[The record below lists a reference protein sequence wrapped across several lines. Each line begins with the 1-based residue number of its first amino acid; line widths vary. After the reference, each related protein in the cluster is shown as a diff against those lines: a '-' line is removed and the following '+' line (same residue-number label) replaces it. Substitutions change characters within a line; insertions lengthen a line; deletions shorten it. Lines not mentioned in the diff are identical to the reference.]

1 MCYQLFEFGSI
12 LEPVLSHTEKSCIS
26 KRCRQFSS
34 NVKIKK
40 YYMFFYKTS
49 SNLIIFHFNIH
60 GKLSMRYITIP
71 FLHIYC
77 LCVIL
82 LYNNT
87 YLKGVKKNYNL
98 NQFKYL
104 KILEIDPMVILV
116 FDEACRDLPI
126 DQE

>member
-1 MCYQLFEFGSI
+1 
-12 LEPVLSHTEKSCIS
+12 
-26 KRCRQFSS
+26 
-34 NVKIKK
+34 
-40 YYMFFYKTS
+40 MFFYKTS
-49 SNLIIFHFNIH
+49 SKLIIFHFNIH

-87 YLKGVKKNYNL
+87 YLKGVKKKYNL

-104 KILEIDPMVILV
+104 KILEIDPIVILV
-116 FDEACRDLPI
+116 FDEACKDLSIDTLTRFLTQSLPI
-126 DQE
+126 WHKKRQTRQTLRHDGSV